1 MARFSSYIIGPL
13 ILINLAGIITI
24 VSVEQS
30 NMSNSNPYRR
40 LSYNEYHNNL
50 RGSKKLKIQINENK
64 DFEMIKPINENNNSP
79 IELRKLST
87 TSSSLE
93 INYIFIINLI
103 PLAFC
108 LLLIFSFCAEEDGT
122 CECCDSLNE
131 DTYYE
136 RTSYEHGYVNYHRE
150 YHRPRA
156 FIPFNISS
164 SGRRSNHNK
173 SDEDKKNE
181 AAGFLIVLICILIII
196 LVLMI
201 FLIPRACGKTAT
213 RYFALGFLS
222 LFYLGMTALYSIKL
236 FEGDYNNI
244 NALFAVSLSL
254 LLCNFV
260 SIFIPTCVNACR
272 SHKGNNLNNKSV
284 ETPLYAQELQ
294 S

>member
-1 MARFSSYIIGPL
+1 MARFSGFIICPL
-13 ILINLAGIITI
+13 ILINFLGILII
-24 VSVEQS
+24 LSAEQDNMIDS
-30 NMSNSNPYRR
+30 NRR

-93 INYIFIINLI
+93 INYIVIISLI

-108 LLLIFSFCAEEDGT
+108 LLLLFSFCAEEDGT

-164 SGRRSNHNK
+164 SGRRSNNNK

-272 SHKGNNLNNKSV
+272 RPQDNNLNNKSV
-284 ETPLYAQELQ
+284 ETPLYTQELQ